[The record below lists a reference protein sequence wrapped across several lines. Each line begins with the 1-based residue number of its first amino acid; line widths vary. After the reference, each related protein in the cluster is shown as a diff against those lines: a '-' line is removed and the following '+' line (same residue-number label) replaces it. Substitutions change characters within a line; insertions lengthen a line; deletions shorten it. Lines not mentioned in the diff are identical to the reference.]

1 MTIQFN
7 TDSNITV
14 GEKLRV
20 PLISLISEELS
31 RFSHQITRVEVHLS
45 DENGPKEG
53 QNDKRCLI
61 EARLEGMKPIA
72 VTNNANTH
80 ELAVE
85 GAVEKLKTTLETI
98 LGRLRNH

>member
-1 MTIQFN
+1 MKIQVN
-7 TDSNITV
+7 TDKNIS
-14 GEKLRV
+14 GNEKLRTWLIA
-20 PLISLISEELS
+20 LISDELN
-31 RFSHQITRVEVHLS
+31 RFAHQITRVEVHLS

-53 QNDKRCLI
+53 QNDKRCMI

-80 ELAVE
+80 EQAVE
-85 GAVEKLKTTLETI
+85 GAVEKLKTTLDTI

>member
-7 TDSNITV
+7 TDNNIPGTK
-14 GEKLRV
+14 KLRA
-20 PLISLISEELS
+20 PLIALISEELN

-45 DENGPKEG
+45 DENGPKDG
-53 QNDKRCLI
+53 INDKRCMI

-72 VTNNANTH
+72 VINHANTH

-85 GAVEKLKTTLETI
+85 GAVEKLKTALDTT

>member
-1 MTIQFN
+1 MLIQLN
-7 TDSNITV
+7 TDKNLV
-14 GEKLRV
+14 GTEKLSAY
-20 PLISLISEELS
+20 LNSFISEELS

-80 ELAVE
+80 EQAVE
-85 GAVEKLKTTLETI
+85 GAIEKLKTSLDSM
-98 LGRLRNH
+98 LGRMRNH